1 MQKRTGQWGPVL
13 MVLVGNQQH
22 PEVINAGKPEFAE
35 LAVEI
40 WRFFEGA
47 DILGYN
53 ALSFHVPLLAA
64 EFARVAVSG
73 AMASD
78 AEDDFDLQVTPV

>member
-1 MQKRTGQWGPVL
+1 L
-13 MVLVGNQQH
+13 VLVGNQQR

-47 DILGYN
+47 EILGYN

-73 AMASD
+73 ATASD
-78 AEDDFDLQVTPV
+78 AEDGCDFQVTPV